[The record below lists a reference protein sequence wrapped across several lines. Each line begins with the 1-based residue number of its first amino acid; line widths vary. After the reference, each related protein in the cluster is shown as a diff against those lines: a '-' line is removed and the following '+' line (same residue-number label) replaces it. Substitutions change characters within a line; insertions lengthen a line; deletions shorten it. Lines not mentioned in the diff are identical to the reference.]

1 MKLFWF
7 GNTYLRN
14 ISNDYF
20 CLFFAFLTHA
30 VRKLHFF
37 FCNDVF
43 QLPSEGIDLLS
54 SFNLPCKE
62 GEIRSIQPREFI
74 LLFSSFK

>member
-1 MKLFWF
+1 MIVFV
-7 GNTYLRN
+7 
-14 ISNDYF
+14 
-20 CLFFAFLTHA
+20 CFFAFLTQA
-30 VRKLHFF
+30 VRKLLFFFFF
-37 FCNDVF
+37 FCNDIF